1 MGFDYQP
8 GAGPPLAEKFRNLLV
23 SFMLLSLLSGQLNIL
38 AFVFLV
44 VGLLVG
50 ITVHEFAHAYVA
62 YRNGDPTAKNEG
74 RMTLNPLAHLDPLG
88 TIMIVFIGFGYGKP
102 VPVDPRYY
110 KSEWD
115 MAKVDLAGIVT
126 NLIVAMI
133 FAVPIRLATLHGQD
147 ISASALYMGLHIIV
161 QINLMLAVFNILPI
175 PPLDG
180 SHLIE
185 YLMGPMQR
193 MYFQRIGPMLLYLL
207 VFLDI
212 AGIFP
217 FFSTVVTPAITLLA
231 RIFEGISISMF

>member
-1 MGFDYQP
+1 
-8 GAGPPLAEKFRNLLV
+8 
-23 SFMLLSLLSGQLNIL
+23 MLLSILSGQLNIL
-38 AFVFLV
+38 AFVFLAL
-44 VGLLVG
+44 GLLVG

-62 YRNGDPTAKNEG
+62 YKNGDPTAKNEG

-110 KSEWD
+110 KSDWD

-126 NLIVAMI
+126 NLIVAAL
-133 FAVPIRLATLHGQD
+133 FAVPIRLAVMHGQN
-147 ISASALYMGLHIIV
+147 ISGSYLYLALHTIV
-161 QINLMLAVFNILPI
+161 QVNLMLAVFNILPV

-185 YLMGPMQR
+185 YLLGPEQR
-193 MYFQRIGPMLLYLL
+193 MMYAKIGPMLLYLL
-207 VFLDI
+207 VFLNL

-217 FFSTVVTPAITLLA
+217 FFSTVVTPAIQLLT
-231 RIFEGISISMF
+231 RLFEGVSTTLF

>member
-1 MGFDYQP
+1 
-8 GAGPPLAEKFRNLLV
+8 
-23 SFMLLSLLSGQLNIL
+23 MLLSLLSGQLNIIV
-38 AFVFLV
+38 FVFLI
-44 VGLLVG
+44 VGLLIS

-62 YRNGDPTAKNEG
+62 YKNGDPTAKNEG

-126 NLIVAMI
+126 NLIVAML
-133 FAVPIRLATLHGQD
+133 FAIPIRLATLHGVD
-147 ISASALYMGLHIIV
+147 ISSSTLYFGLHMVV
-161 QINLMLAVFNILPI
+161 QINLMLAVFNLLPV

-185 YLMGPMQR
+185 YLLGPEQR
-193 MYFQRIGPMLLYLL
+193 ILYARIGPMLLYLL
-207 VFLDI
+207 IFLDMT
-212 AGIFP
+212 GIFP
-217 FFSTVVTPAITLLA
+217 FFATVVTPAISFLEK
-231 RIFEGISISMF
+231 IFEGASTSLF

>member
-1 MGFDYQP
+1 
-8 GAGPPLAEKFRNLLV
+8 
-23 SFMLLSLLSGQLNIL
+23 MLLSILSGQLNIL
-38 AFVFLV
+38 AFVFLAL
-44 VGLLVG
+44 GLLVG

-62 YRNGDPTAKNEG
+62 YKNGDPTAKNEG

-126 NLIVAMI
+126 NLIVAAL
-133 FAVPIRLATLHGQD
+133 FAVPIRLAVMHGQN
-147 ISASALYMGLHIIV
+147 ISGSYLYLALHTIV
-161 QINLMLAVFNILPI
+161 QVNLMLAVFNILPV

-185 YLMGPMQR
+185 YLLGPEQR
-193 MYFQRIGPMLLYLL
+193 MMYAKIGPMLLYLL
-207 VFLDI
+207 VFLNL

-217 FFSTVVTPAITLLA
+217 FFSTVVTPAIQLLT
-231 RIFEGISISMF
+231 RLFEGVSTTLF